1 MTEALRDRIFLA
13 AADHAVSPI
22 WVFSPDLDLVWSNMA
37 AQEWQGETRLRFDP
51 VAADVPPDTMAG
63 VFQAVLRRARQ
74 EGRDVTHREPTEH
87 GDPFEL
93 HVRWSGDNEW
103 LVANLISLHTTA
115 HETPSGL
122 QALGF
127 GRMLAHELK
136 NPLASIR
143 GAAQLIEADA
153 EDPDLAALA
162 VSIRDDS
169 DRITRLT
176 DHWSQVGDI
185 NLARSEPDNVN
196 RIAFAALNNWKRG
209 YGSEL
214 PILTQQFDPSLPDVR
229 GDADLLGQCL
239 INLLDNAASALEARE
254 GAEIQLLTR
263 YDPAARAPETGA
275 PTPITLIVRDNGPGI
290 DAAIRPGLFT
300 PFVTSKPA
308 GEGLGLAFCAR
319 VMTLHEGWIDYH
331 SEVGKTEFR
340 LRLPR
345 LVETG

>member
-1 MTEALRDRIFLA
+1 MEKVSDRVLLA

-22 WVFSPDLDLVWSNMA
+22 WVFSPDLELVWCNIA
-37 AQEWQGETRLRFDP
+37 AQEWQGEARLRFD
-51 VAADVPPDTMAG
+51 AAGRNSPPGTLAT
-63 VFQAVLRRARQ
+63 VFYSVLERARRQ
-74 EGRDVTHREPTEH
+74 SRDVTHREPLDH
-87 GDPFEL
+87 GGPLEL
-93 HVRWSGDNEW
+93 HVRWSGANEW
-103 LVANLISLHTTA
+103 LVANLITIHTPA
-115 HETPSGL
+115 HDAPSGL

-153 EDPDLAALA
+153 ENPDMAALA

-169 DRITRLT
+169 DRMTRLT

-196 RIAFAALNNWKRG
+196 RIAVAAFNNWKRG
-209 YGSEL
+209 YTASMPKL
-214 PILTQQFDPSLPDVR
+214 VQQFDPSLPDIR

-239 INLLDNAASALEARE
+239 INLLDNAASAVG
-254 GAEIQLLTR
+254 GAENAEIRLLTR
-263 YDPAARAPETGA
+263 YDPTARAPETGA
-275 PTPITLIVRDNGPGI
+275 PTPITVIVRDNGPGI
-290 DAAIRPGLFT
+290 DARIRPGLFT

-319 VMTLHEGWIDYH
+319 VMALHDGWIDYH
-331 SEVGKTEFR
+331 SEAGHTEFR

-345 LVETG
+345 LMETE